1 MPGFIELI
9 VQPPSRRGR
18 RRRRR
23 LTITTRS
30 GLRCVFSDGIPADL
44 AGALLSTALAWRR
57 RGC

>member
-9 VQPPSRRGR
+9 VQPPRRGR

-30 GLRCVFSDGIPADL
+30 GLRCVFTSGIPADL
-44 AGALLSTALAWRR
+44 AGELLSTALAWRR
-57 RGC
+57 RQC

>member
-1 MPGFIELI
+1 MPGFIELV
-9 VQPPSRRGR
+9 VQPPARRGR

-30 GLRCVFSDGIPADL
+30 GLRCAFTAGIPADL

-57 RGC
+57 RRC